1 MPWNVKKQPTYCVL
15 YCRSQI
21 LSSAMNLW
29 NTTPEGLEGGP
40 SLDAHSCIQFF
51 HCVTWLAHDQSMCH
65 LNSNLD
71 RPICLS
77 TVSLPMTEWLWSDDS
92 DLTGLHKHP
101 QNAHLFRIRT
111 FRKQYHWSLLSMP
124 FLWGYLVICVCD
136 TTNLPYGVQ
145 YEIARL
151 ITMNHLCYN
160 QIFIEDL
167 DKLWGLNAMA
177 APNTADWSS
186 SLWPVSVRL
195 SSALVSIPSRGTHF
209 KNRLSCLP
217 FIVPAN
223 KYAV

>member
-1 MPWNVKKQPTYCVL
+1 MKHHTWGTS
-15 YCRSQI
+15 RRAI
-21 LSSAMNLW
+21 
-29 NTTPEGLEGGP
+29 
-40 SLDAHSCIQFF
+40 SCIQFF
-51 HCVTWLAHDQSMCH
+51 LSCNVTGTWSIHASSEFKPRSTRL
-65 LNSNLD
+65 
-71 RPICLS
+71 

-92 DLTGLHKHP
+92 DPTGLHKRP

-151 ITMNHLCYN
+151 ITMDRLHYN

-177 APNTADWSS
+177 APNTANWSS